1 MADREEL
8 LAKAARDL
16 QWQAVLDA
24 LASHAS
30 SSLGAGRCRSQTLSS
45 SFSETQAALQETAEM
60 VTLQREG
67 GGVPIARFPDVRVI
81 IERAAKGALL
91 NAPDLRDLSI
101 VLGLACVVRRFL
113 RNHQEDA
120 PGLCALAANLDDLGP
135 LKLSIDRAIDP
146 EGNILESATPELR
159 GLTQHANALKQKIR
173 TRLEAVLAS
182 PRFAEILQEAYFAQR
197 ENRYVIPVK
206 AERKGEVPGII
217 HDVSA
222 SGATVFIEPRD
233 LVDLNNQIKESDLAV
248 EREARRILQDLSDQ
262 AACHEQALLDDLE
275 ILGRLDAV
283 CAKAAFAEI
292 LQASNPVLNDTGRI
306 KLHQARHPLLVL
318 SRQAQPSGTDK
329 SQEPIVAND
338 IELGSGIRALIISG
352 PNAGGKT
359 VTLKIVGL
367 FALMVRAG
375 LQLPCAAG
383 SEMAFFPEVYAE
395 IGDAQDL
402 TKDLSSFSAHISDM
416 IALLKEAA
424 SQSLILLDEPVT
436 ATDPTEGAAL
446 AQALLLHLAERGF
459 TIVATT
465 HYNPLKAF
473 AQGHPM
479 FANASVGFNVATL
492 SPTYQLIMGMP
503 GGSSAIEIAGR
514 LGMNE
519 ELLDHAVRLV
529 NTQERAMELL
539 MEELQEARRQLDED
553 RRHISALRAETEAAA
568 HVQKELAARLAA
580 AEKETRK
587 TVRKKLTDELLR
599 ARAEIQSVV
608 EDLKTDKRLVKTRT
622 AKERLVAVEE
632 AMQARLAPAEDY
644 RPLGEL
650 QAGDRVELLGLGTIG
665 VLLESPEGKKRVRVR
680 VGEAEVSTETSRVG
694 GIRDE
699 QEPGR
704 PKADLAKP
712 GRPSVAPAMRMEEPG
727 VVDVRG
733 KTADE
738 ALESLQSH
746 LDRAALSG
754 TLLMRIIHGHGTG
767 RLKQVLR
774 EHLKASP
781 YVAGFRPGERAEG
794 GDGVTVVQLK

>member
-1 MADREEL
+1 MADREGL

-30 SSLGAGRCRSQTLSS
+30 SSLGATRCRSQSLTS

-60 VTLQREG
+60 VTLQRES
-67 GGVPIARFPDVRVI
+67 GGVPIARFPDVREI

-101 VLGLACVVRRFL
+101 ILGLACVVRRFL

-120 PGLCALAANLDDLGP
+120 PGLCTLAANLEELGP
-135 LKLSIDRAIDP
+135 LKLSIDRAIDS
-146 EGNILESATPELR
+146 EGNILESATTELR
-159 GLTQHANALKQKIR
+159 ALTQHANALKQNIR
-173 TRLEAVLAS
+173 TRLEAILAS
-182 PRFAEILQEAYFAQR
+182 PRFADILQEAYFAQR

-233 LVDLNNQIKESDLAV
+233 LVDLNNQIKEADLAV

-262 AACHEQALLDDLE
+262 AAGHEQALLDDLE

-283 CAKAAFAEI
+283 CAKAAFAGI
-292 LQASNPVLNDTGRI
+292 LQASNPVLNDTGGI
-306 KLHQARHPLLVL
+306 TLHQARHPLMVL
-318 SRQAQPSGTDK
+318 SRQAQSSGTGK
-329 SQEPIVAND
+329 SQESIVAND
-338 IELGSGIRALIISG
+338 IALGSGIRALIISG

-436 ATDPTEGAAL
+436 ATDPAEGAAL

-479 FANASVGFNVATL
+479 FANASVGFNAATL

-553 RRHISALRAETEAAA
+553 RRHISTLRVETEAAA
-568 HVQKELAARLAA
+568 QVQKDLAARLAA

-632 AMQARLAPAEDY
+632 AMQTRLAPSGDY

-665 VLLESPEGKKRVRVR
+665 VLLENPEGKKRVRVR
-680 VGEAEVSTETSRVG
+680 VGEAEVSTETSRVA

-699 QEPGR
+699 EEPAR
-704 PKADLAKP
+704 PIP
-712 GRPSVAPAMRMEEPG
+712 PRPSVAPAMRMEESG

-746 LDRAALSG
+746 LDRATLSG

-767 RLKQVLR
+767 RLKQVIR
-774 EHLKASP
+774 EHLKGSP

-794 GDGVTVVQLK
+794 GDGVTVVTLQ

>member
-1 MADREEL
+1 MADREGL

-30 SSLGAGRCRSQTLSS
+30 SSLGAARCRSQILSN
-45 SFSETQAALQETAEM
+45 SFSETQAALRETAEM
-60 VTLQREG
+60 VSLQREG

-101 VLGLACVVRRFL
+101 ILGLACVVRRFL

-120 PGLCALAANLDDLGP
+120 PGLCALAANLEDLGP
-135 LKLSIDRAIDP
+135 LKLSIDRAIDS
-146 EGNILESATPELR
+146 EGNILESATTELR
-159 GLTQHANALKQKIR
+159 ALTQHANALKQKIR
-173 TRLEAVLAS
+173 TRLEAILAS
-182 PRFAEILQEAYFAQR
+182 PRFADILQEAYFAQR

-233 LVDLNNQIKESDLAV
+233 LVDLNNQIKEAELAV
-248 EREARRILQDLSDQ
+248 EREARRILQELSDQ
-262 AACHEQALLDDLE
+262 AAGHEQALLDDLE

-283 CAKAAFAEI
+283 CAKAAFAGI

-306 KLHQARHPLLVL
+306 KLNQARHPLLVL
-318 SRQAQPSGTDK
+318 GRQAQSSGTGK

-338 IELGSGIRALIISG
+338 IALGSGIRALIISG

-436 ATDPTEGAAL
+436 ATDPAEGAAL

-492 SPTYQLIMGMP
+492 SPTYRLIMGMP

-529 NTQERAMELL
+529 STQERAMELL

-568 HVQKELAARLAA
+568 RVQKELAARQAA

-587 TVRKKLTDELLR
+587 TIRKKVTEELLR

-632 AMQARLAPAEDY
+632 AMQTRLAPAGDY

-680 VGEAEVSTETSRVG
+680 VGEAEVSTETSRVA

-699 QEPGR
+699 EEPGR
-704 PKADLAKP
+704 QKSS
-712 GRPSVAPAMRMEEPG
+712 RPSVAPAMRMEESG

-746 LDRAALSG
+746 LDRATLSG

-774 EHLKASP
+774 EHLKGSP

-794 GDGVTVVQLK
+794 GDGVTVVTLK

>member
-1 MADREEL
+1 MADREGL

-30 SSLGAGRCRSQTLSS
+30 SSLGATRCRSQSLTS

-60 VTLQREG
+60 VTLQRES

-101 VLGLACVVRRFL
+101 ILGLACVVRRFL
-113 RNHQEDA
+113 RNHEEDA
-120 PGLCALAANLDDLGP
+120 PGLCALAANLEELGP
-135 LKLSIDRAIDP
+135 LKLSIDRAIDS
-146 EGNILESATPELR
+146 EGNILESATTELR
-159 GLTQHANALKQKIR
+159 ALTQHANALKQNIR
-173 TRLEAVLAS
+173 TRLEAILAS
-182 PRFAEILQEAYFAQR
+182 PRFADILQEAYFAQR

-233 LVDLNNQIKESDLAV
+233 LVDLNNQIKEADLAV

-262 AACHEQALLDDLE
+262 AAGHEQALLDDLE

-283 CAKAAFAEI
+283 CAKAAFAGI
-292 LQASNPVLNDTGRI
+292 LQASNPVLNDTGGI
-306 KLHQARHPLLVL
+306 TLHQARHPLLVL
-318 SRQAQPSGTDK
+318 SRQAQSSGTGK
-329 SQEPIVAND
+329 SQESIVAND
-338 IELGSGIRALIISG
+338 IALGSGIRALIISG

-436 ATDPTEGAAL
+436 ATDPAEGAAL

-479 FANASVGFNVATL
+479 FANASVGFNAATL

-553 RRHISALRAETEAAA
+553 RRHISTLRAETEAAA
-568 HVQKELAARLAA
+568 QVQKDLAARLAA

-632 AMQARLAPAEDY
+632 AMQTRLAPSGDY

-665 VLLESPEGKKRVRVR
+665 VLLENPEGKKRVRVR
-680 VGEAEVSTETSRVG
+680 VGEAEVSTETSRVA

-699 QEPGR
+699 EEPAR
-704 PKADLAKP
+704 PIP
-712 GRPSVAPAMRMEEPG
+712 PRPSVAPAMRMEEPG

-746 LDRAALSG
+746 LDRATLSG

-767 RLKQVLR
+767 RLKQVIR
-774 EHLKASP
+774 EHLKGSP

-794 GDGVTVVQLK
+794 GDGVTVVTLK

>member
-24 LASHAS
+24 LAAHAT
-30 SSLGAGRCRSQTLSS
+30 SSLGAARCRSQTLSC
-45 SFSETQAALQETAEM
+45 SFFETQVALQETAEL

-101 VLGLACVVRRFL
+101 ILGLACVVRRFL

-120 PGLCALAANLDDLGP
+120 PGLCALAANLEELGP
-135 LKLSIDRAIDP
+135 LKLSIDRAMDS
-146 EGNILESATPELR
+146 EGNILESATTELR
-159 GLTQHANALKQKIR
+159 ALTQHANALKQKIR
-173 TRLEAVLAS
+173 TRLEAILAS
-182 PRFAEILQEAYFAQR
+182 TRFAEILQEAYFAQR

-233 LVDLNNQIKESDLAV
+233 LVDLNNQIKESELAV
-248 EREARRILQDLSDQ
+248 EREVRRILQELSDQ
-262 AACHEQALLDDLE
+262 AACHEHALLDDLE

-283 CAKAAFAEI
+283 CAKADFAGI
-292 LQASNPVLNDTGRI
+292 LQASEPVLNDTGVI
-306 KLHQARHPLLVL
+306 KLNQARHPLLVL
-318 SRQAQPSGTDK
+318 SRQAQPSGTKK
-329 SQEPIVAND
+329 SQEPVVAND

-473 AQGHPM
+473 AQGHRM

-568 HVQKELAARLAA
+568 QVQKDLAARLTAP
-580 AEKETRK
+580 ETDTR
-587 TVRKKLTDELLR
+587 TRARRKLTDEL
-599 ARAEIQSVV
+599 
-608 EDLKTDKRLVKTRT
+608 
-622 AKERLVAVEE
+622 
-632 AMQARLAPAEDY
+632 
-644 RPLGEL
+644 
-650 QAGDRVELLGLGTIG
+650 
-665 VLLESPEGKKRVRVR
+665 
-680 VGEAEVSTETSRVG
+680 
-694 GIRDE
+694 
-699 QEPGR
+699 
-704 PKADLAKP
+704 
-712 GRPSVAPAMRMEEPG
+712 
-727 VVDVRG
+727 
-733 KTADE
+733 
-738 ALESLQSH
+738 
-746 LDRAALSG
+746 
-754 TLLMRIIHGHGTG
+754 
-767 RLKQVLR
+767 
-774 EHLKASP
+774 
-781 YVAGFRPGERAEG
+781 
-794 GDGVTVVQLK
+794 

>member
-1 MADREEL
+1 
-8 LAKAARDL
+8 
-16 QWQAVLDA
+16 
-24 LASHAS
+24 
-30 SSLGAGRCRSQTLSS
+30 
-45 SFSETQAALQETAEM
+45 M

-101 VLGLACVVRRFL
+101 ILGLACVVRRFL

-375 LQLPCAAG
+375 LQLPCVAG

-553 RRHISALRAETEAAA
+553 RRHISTLRAETEAAA
-568 HVQKELAARLAA
+568 QVH
-580 AEKETRK
+580 
-587 TVRKKLTDELLR
+587 
-599 ARAEIQSVV
+599 
-608 EDLKTDKRLVKTRT
+608 
-622 AKERLVAVEE
+622 
-632 AMQARLAPAEDY
+632 
-644 RPLGEL
+644 
-650 QAGDRVELLGLGTIG
+650 
-665 VLLESPEGKKRVRVR
+665 PEV
-680 VGEAEVSTETSRVG
+680 
-694 GIRDE
+694 
-699 QEPGR
+699 
-704 PKADLAKP
+704 
-712 GRPSVAPAMRMEEPG
+712 
-727 VVDVRG
+727 
-733 KTADE
+733 
-738 ALESLQSH
+738 
-746 LDRAALSG
+746 
-754 TLLMRIIHGHGTG
+754 
-767 RLKQVLR
+767 
-774 EHLKASP
+774 
-781 YVAGFRPGERAEG
+781 
-794 GDGVTVVQLK
+794 

>member
-8 LAKAARDL
+8 LMKAARDL

-30 SSLGAGRCRSQTLSS
+30 STLGAARCRSQTLSS

-60 VTLQREG
+60 VSLQREG
-67 GGVPIARFPDVRVI
+67 GGVPIARFPDIRVI

-91 NAPDLRDLSI
+91 NATDLRDLSI
-101 VLGLACVVRRFL
+101 VLGLVCDVRHFL

-120 PGLCALAANLDDLGP
+120 PGLCALAANLEELGP
-135 LKLSIDRAIDP
+135 LKLSIDRAIDS

-159 GLTQHANALKQKIR
+159 ALTQHANALKQKIR
-173 TRLEAVLAS
+173 TRLEAILVS
-182 PRFAEILQEAYFAQR
+182 PRYAEILQEAYFAQR
-197 ENRYVIPVK
+197 QNRYVIPVK

-233 LVDLNNQIKESDLAV
+233 LVDLNNQIKESELAV

-262 AACHEQALLDDLE
+262 AACHEQVLLDDLE

-292 LQASNPVLNDTGRI
+292 LQASTPVLNDTGRI
-306 KLHQARHPLLVL
+306 KLNQARHPLLVL
-318 SRQAQPSGTDK
+318 GRQAQSSGTDK

-553 RRHISALRAETEAAA
+553 RRHISALRVETEAAA
-568 HVQKELAARLAA
+568 QVQKELAARLAA

-644 RPLGEL
+644 RPVGEL
-650 QAGDRVELLGLGTIG
+650 HAGDRVELLGLGTIG
-665 VLLESPEGKKRVRVR
+665 VLMESPQGKKRVRVR
-680 VGEAEVSTETSRVG
+680 VGEAEVSTETSRVA

-712 GRPSVAPAMRMEEPG
+712 GRPSVAPAMRMEDPG

-774 EHLKASP
+774 EHLKDSP
-781 YVAGFRPGERAEG
+781 YVAGFRPGDRAEG
-794 GDGVTVVQLK
+794 GDGVTVVHLK

>member
-1 MADREEL
+1 
-8 LAKAARDL
+8 
-16 QWQAVLDA
+16 
-24 LASHAS
+24 
-30 SSLGAGRCRSQTLSS
+30 
-45 SFSETQAALQETAEM
+45 
-60 VTLQREG
+60 
-67 GGVPIARFPDVRVI
+67 
-81 IERAAKGALL
+81 
-91 NAPDLRDLSI
+91 
-101 VLGLACVVRRFL
+101 
-113 RNHQEDA
+113 
-120 PGLCALAANLDDLGP
+120 
-135 LKLSIDRAIDP
+135 
-146 EGNILESATPELR
+146 
-159 GLTQHANALKQKIR
+159 
-173 TRLEAVLAS
+173 
-182 PRFAEILQEAYFAQR
+182 
-197 ENRYVIPVK
+197 
-206 AERKGEVPGII
+206 
-217 HDVSA
+217 
-222 SGATVFIEPRD
+222 
-233 LVDLNNQIKESDLAV
+233 
-248 EREARRILQDLSDQ
+248 
-262 AACHEQALLDDLE
+262 
-275 ILGRLDAV
+275 
-283 CAKAAFAEI
+283 
-292 LQASNPVLNDTGRI
+292 
-306 KLHQARHPLLVL
+306 
-318 SRQAQPSGTDK
+318 
-329 SQEPIVAND
+329 
-338 IELGSGIRALIISG
+338 
-352 PNAGGKT
+352 
-359 VTLKIVGL
+359 
-367 FALMVRAG
+367 
-375 LQLPCAAG
+375 
-383 SEMAFFPEVYAE
+383 
-395 IGDAQDL
+395 
-402 TKDLSSFSAHISDM
+402 
-416 IALLKEAA
+416 LKEAA

-492 SPTYQLIMGMP
+492 SPTYQLIMVMP
-503 GGSSAIEIAGR
+503 VGSSAIEIAGR

-553 RRHISALRAETEAAA
+553 RRHISTLRAETEAAA
-568 HVQKELAARLAA
+568 QVQKELAARLAA

-622 AKERLVAVEE
+622 AKERLGAVEE

-699 QEPGR
+699 HEPGR
-704 PKADLAKP
+704 PKP
-712 GRPSVAPAMRMEEPG
+712 SRPFVAPTIRMEEPG

-774 EHLKASP
+774 EHLRDSP

>member
-1 MADREEL
+1 MADREGL

-30 SSLGAGRCRSQTLSS
+30 SSLGATRCRSQSLTS

-60 VTLQREG
+60 VTLQRES

-101 VLGLACVVRRFL
+101 ILGLACVVRRFL

-120 PGLCALAANLDDLGP
+120 PGLCTLAANLEELGP
-135 LKLSIDRAIDP
+135 LKLSIDRAIDS
-146 EGNILESATPELR
+146 EGNILESATTELR
-159 GLTQHANALKQKIR
+159 ALTQHANALKQNIR
-173 TRLEAVLAS
+173 TRLEAILAS
-182 PRFAEILQEAYFAQR
+182 PRFADILQEAYFAQR

-233 LVDLNNQIKESDLAV
+233 LVDLNNQIKEADLAV

-262 AACHEQALLDDLE
+262 AAGHEQALLDDLE

-283 CAKAAFAEI
+283 CAKAAFAGI
-292 LQASNPVLNDTGRI
+292 LQASNPVLNDTGGI
-306 KLHQARHPLLVL
+306 TLHQARHPLMVL
-318 SRQAQPSGTDK
+318 SRQAQSSGTGK
-329 SQEPIVAND
+329 SQESIVAND
-338 IELGSGIRALIISG
+338 IALGSGIRALIISG

-436 ATDPTEGAAL
+436 ATDPAEGAAL

-479 FANASVGFNVATL
+479 FANASVGFNAATL

-553 RRHISALRAETEAAA
+553 RRHISTLRVETEAAA
-568 HVQKELAARLAA
+568 QVQKDLAARLAA

-632 AMQARLAPAEDY
+632 AMQTRLAPSGDY

-665 VLLESPEGKKRVRVR
+665 VLLENPEGKKRVRVR
-680 VGEAEVSTETSRVG
+680 VGEAEVSTETSRVA

-699 QEPGR
+699 EEPAR
-704 PKADLAKP
+704 PIP
-712 GRPSVAPAMRMEEPG
+712 PRPSVAPAMRMEESG

-746 LDRAALSG
+746 LDRATLSG

-767 RLKQVLR
+767 RLKQVIR
-774 EHLKASP
+774 EHLKGSP

-794 GDGVTVVQLK
+794 GDGVTVVTLQ